1 MEKLTYLQQAIYD
14 RYHLDWGH
22 CTVTFHDSKLRGQIL
37 DDLKIGNAHKYTVN
51 MDSRGGEPGDYV
63 RLEIVEFAHN
73 VYTKEG
79 FRSVDPDSQEYEKL
93 EDNDDLIHVHRIR
106 LNGVDLVEMHD
117 MIMLRICEQHRL
129 MQKMDN
135 GDVFLRSLLRQWGEV
150 LTFDSDYHGDYEGE
164 DPEDSIGTERW
175 YGLLDAGWWY
185 DYDDKEWCIT
195 RKKFRVWKQAQDV
208 QNEKLEV
215 DDI

>member
-1 MEKLTYLQQAIYD
+1 MMEKLTYLQQAIYE
-14 RYHLDWGH
+14 RYHLDGGH
-22 CTVTFHDSKLRGQIL
+22 CTVTFRDSKLRGQIL
-37 DDLKIGNAHKYTVN
+37 DDLKIGNAHKYTVK
-51 MDSRGGEPGDYV
+51 MGSRGGEPGDYV

-93 EDNDDLIHVHRIR
+93 EDNEDLIHVHRIR

-117 MIMLRICEQHRL
+117 MIMLRICEQHRF

-150 LTFDSDYHGDYEGE
+150 LTFDSDYHEGE
-164 DPEDSIGTERW
+164 DPEDS
-175 YGLLDAGWWY
+175 GWWY

-195 RKKFRVWKQAQDV
+195 RKGFRVWKAKQQAQEA

-215 DDI
+215 DDIQPE